1 MMSIIVWII
10 VGALAGWIAS
20 MVVKTD
26 ASMGA
31 LANIVVGILGAFIGG
46 WVVGLF
52 GMNVAEGQLNF
63 PSVLTAILGAVI
75 LLALVKMLRRSRA

>member
-1 MMSIIVWII
+1 MGFLSWII

-20 MVVKTD
+20 MIMKTD

-31 LANIVVGILGAFIGG
+31 LANIVVGIIGALIGG

-52 GMNVAEGQLNF
+52 GVDVMDDAIRIE
-63 PSVLTAILGAVI
+63 SILTAILGAVI
-75 LLALVKMLRRSRA
+75 LLAIVKAVRRA